1 MKAAPLPRKTANL
14 SESIHQQLSMYAL
27 AASAAGVGTLCFA
40 KPAEAR
46 IVYTPAHVAIKPN
59 GDLFQ
64 IDLNHDGTPDFGLSN
79 KWYYNGEGDYRTLKV
94 LQSQPA
100 NEIWMTNGNAC
111 RTFGASDATAVPK
124 GKRIG
129 PKRDFQHKGVGA
141 VMALALK
148 TGSCG
153 EWLGKSNFQAY
164 LGLKFTITGKIHF
177 GWARVKVDTLQTQQK
192 FSATLTGYA
201 YETIPGKA
209 IIAGATKGPD
219 GGAEPAPASIKT
231 HTPKPATVGMLA
243 LGAPGLSIWRREEP
257 AAKTQQS
264 N

>member
-1 MKAAPLPRKTANL
+1 MKPSQLPRKTANL
-14 SESIHQQLSMYAL
+14 SEPIHQQLSMYAL
-27 AASAAGVGTLCFA
+27 AASAAGVGALCFA

-46 IVYTPAHVAIKPN
+46 IVYTPAHVAIKAN
-59 GDLFQ
+59 GGLFP

-79 KWYYNGEGDYRTLKV
+79 KWYSNGEGDYRTLQAF
-94 LQSQPA
+94 QSQPA
-100 NEIWMTNGNAC
+100 NEIWMTKSKAC
-111 RTFGASDATAVPK
+111 SAFSASAAAAVPK

-129 PKRDFQHKGVGA
+129 SKRDFQHNGRGV

-164 LGLKFTITGKIHF
+164 LGLKFTIKGKIHF

-201 YETIPGKA
+201 YETIPGKP
-209 IIAGATKGPD
+209 IIAGATKDTDVVTVQPN
-219 GGAEPAPASIKT
+219 APVSL
-231 HTPKPATVGMLA
+231 GRLA
-243 LGAPGLSIWRREEP
+243 LGR
-257 AAKTQQS
+257 K
-264 N
+264 

>member
-1 MKAAPLPRKTANL
+1 MKASPLPRKTANL
-14 SESIHQQLSMYAL
+14 SGSINQQLSMYAL
-27 AASAAGVGTLCFA
+27 AASAAGVGALCFA

-46 IVYTPAHVAIKPN
+46 IVYTPAHVAIKAN
-59 GDLFQ
+59 GGLFQ

-79 KWYYNGEGDYRTLKV
+79 KWYSNGEGDYRTLKI
-94 LQSQPA
+94 LPSQPA
-100 NEIWMTNGNAC
+100 NEIWMSNGNAC
-111 RTFGASDATAVPK
+111 RTFGTSSAAAVPK

-129 PKRDFQHKGVGA
+129 PKRDFQHNGA

-164 LGLKFTITGKIHF
+164 LGLKFTIKGTIHF

-201 YETIPGKA
+201 YETIPGKP
-209 IIAGATKGPD
+209 IIAGATKGPHD
-219 GGAEPAPASIKT
+219 GAEPAPASIKT

-243 LGAPGLSIWRREEP
+243 LGAPGLSIWRRDEP
-257 AAKTQQS
+257 VATTS
-264 N
+264 DRN